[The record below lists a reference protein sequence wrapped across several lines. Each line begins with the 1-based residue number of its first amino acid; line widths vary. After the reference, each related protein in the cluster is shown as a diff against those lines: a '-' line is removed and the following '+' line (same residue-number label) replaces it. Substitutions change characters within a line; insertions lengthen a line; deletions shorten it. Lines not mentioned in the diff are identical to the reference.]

1 METNSED
8 LFADIEKNDFIDQMS
23 DEKSTNYEPLIYQN
37 IKYSDKRVIEKIE
50 KIESIK
56 RKISSKDISKK
67 FAYISLFK

>member
-56 RKISSKDISKK
+56 RKINSKDISKK
-67 FAYISLFK
+67 IAYISLFK